1 MKIYKIQITELAKIE
16 IKNISDFIYKNSF
29 SENLADKIYN
39 EIYSKI
45 YWLSILPEINEK
57 YNIDYRVMTISK
69 RYRVFYKINYKKQ
82 EVIVHYVFSSSQNY
96 EFSIY

>member
-1 MKIYKIQITELAKIE
+1 MKIYKIKITEIAKIE
-16 IKNISDFIYKNSF
+16 IQNISDFIYKNSF
-29 SENLADKIYN
+29 SEKVADKVYN

-57 YNIDYRVMTISK
+57 YNIYYRVMTINK
-69 RYRVFYKINYKKQ
+69 KYRVFYKINYEKQ
-82 EVIVHYVFSSSQNY
+82 EVIVNYVFSSSQNY